1 MKDYSNYQGKMFS
14 CVFEGETAVIS
25 LKSES
30 IKMALDTAYMQKML
44 KCLNAIEV
52 NKEIK
57 GVLAL
62 DTSVYEGVEV
72 IKNFINSI
80 QTQSGYVQKEMG
92 VTRYG
97 NSVKR
102 MTLAINEFS
111 KPCVVGIQ
119 GKVPI
124 DAFGYFLACDYRI
137 ASDDLSIEFPGLKL
151 GVTPTGA
158 VSFFMNR
165 QLGSTKTLQLLMSG
179 KTLSVDEA
187 KDLCLVNEVVPA
199 KQLKAACQAKLD
211 EFYQV
216 PGLTLNLT
224 KQLVRPKTYELEEH
238 FEISSRLM
246 WSSII
251 DNK

>member
-1 MKDYSNYQGKMFS
+1 MKDYSNYQSKMFS
-14 CVFEGETAVIS
+14 CVFEGQTAVIS

-30 IKMALDTAYMQKML
+30 IKMALDTAHMQKML

-52 NKEIK
+52 NKKIK

-72 IKNFINSI
+72 IKDFINSI

-137 ASDDLSIEFPGLKL
+137 ASDDLSVAFPGLKL

-187 KDLCLVNEVVPA
+187 KDLCLVNEVVSA
-199 KQLKAACQAKLD
+199 EQLKAACQAKLD

-238 FEISSRLM
+238 FEMSSRLM